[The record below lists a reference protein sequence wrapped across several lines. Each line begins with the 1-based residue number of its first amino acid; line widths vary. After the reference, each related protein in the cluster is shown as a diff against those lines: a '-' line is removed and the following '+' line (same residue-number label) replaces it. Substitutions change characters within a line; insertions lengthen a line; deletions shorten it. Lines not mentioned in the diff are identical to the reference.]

1 MASDTRSVY
10 VPRSTI
16 STVGYSDGES
26 VVSNIYTSMTQIRNK
41 RRRVDVAS
49 LREASDD
56 GVINFEHSPT
66 DLMVADGTT
75 ERDEKL
81 RQVIRIAMGG
91 KVHLP

>member
-75 ERDEKL
+75 EREMRNSAKSSE
-81 RQVIRIAMGG
+81 
-91 KVHLP
+91 